1 MLKYV
6 RGLKFD
12 EQPDYDWLK
21 GLFSELFAKL
31 GYRVNTALQWILE
44 TELDDTFTE
53 GDTTFNN

>member
-21 GLFSELFAKL
+21 GLFGDLFSKL
-31 GYRVNTALQWILE
+31 GYRINTALQWILE
-44 TELDDTFTE
+44 TEMDDTFME
-53 GDTTFNN
+53 GDTTLNN